1 MRRAVRSARGK
12 CDACGH
18 GSLGELRPVVVGA
31 ATLERGSVL
40 DRAAIEHDLEERRV
54 PAAFTHDA
62 LGLPA
67 EALGRRVDVTLP
79 AGSYLTASSP

>member
-1 MRRAVRSARGK
+1 M
-12 CDACGH
+12 
-18 GSLGELRPVVVGA
+18 LGA

-54 PAAFTHDA
+54 PAAFTPPDA

-79 AGSYLTASSP
+79 AGSYLTASSL